1 MITIK
6 SSREIEL
13 MTIAGDILAR
23 TREYLIPFIKPGV
36 TTHELDHLAENF
48 ILSQGA
54 TSSFK
59 NYQGFPGAVCT
70 SVNEVVIH
78 GIPSK
83 KCVLKTGDILSL
95 DLGVNYKGYHADSA
109 WTFPVGPISLEVE
122 KLLKVTEEALMN
134 GLNMVKP
141 GNTVN
146 QISKA
151 IEDTIKPHGYGIVEE
166 FTGHGIGQSLHEEP
180 PIPNFGVEIHDVTLR
195 PGMTFCIE
203 PMVNLGT
210 KRIRILK
217 DNWTTVTQD
226 KKYSAHFEHTV
237 LVTQDGYKILTKVK
251 E

>member
-1 MITIK
+1 
-6 SSREIEL
+6 
-13 MTIAGDILAR
+13 
-23 TREYLIPFIKPGV
+23 
-36 TTHELDHLAENF
+36 
-48 ILSQGA
+48 
-54 TSSFK
+54 
-59 NYQGFPGAVCT
+59 
-70 SVNEVVIH
+70 
-78 GIPSK
+78 
-83 KCVLKTGDILSL
+83 
-95 DLGVNYKGYHADSA
+95 HADSA

-237 LVTQDGYKILTKVK
+237 LVTQDGYKILTKEK